1 MFDERRTIT
10 IVKRVMPAVVSIV
23 VSEKLEDFEKGLTPE
38 MLADLPKSKDGKS
51 LAIPA
56 ELLDNHG
63 MIQVGGGSGF
73 IVEES
78 GIIVTNKHVVSQDCE
93 YAVVLDD
100 GRTFKGEVL
109 ARDPMDDI
117 AILRIRAHGL
127 PVIDLG
133 DSADLDLGE
142 DVLSL
147 GNALGIFKS
156 TVSKGIISGLS
167 RAITA
172 QDDPRLP
179 PQEMRGLIQTDAA
192 INPGN
197 SGGPLVNMKGH
208 AIGINAAIVAGA
220 HSIGFAIPINTVK
233 RDLHDLKRYGHIR
246 RPLLGLRYLII
257 DKRLQERTNLPV
269 GYGALIMGESPRD
282 KGVVP
287 GSPADKAGVKERD
300 IVLGINGLKVDR
312 EHTIQDFL
320 ENMSVGEIMH
330 LDLLRGEQEI
340 SLDVHLAERK

>member
-1 MFDERRTIT
+1 MFDERRVVN

-23 VSEKLEDFEKGLTPE
+23 VSEKLADFEKGLTPE
-38 MLADLPKSKDGKS
+38 MMAELPKSKDGRS

-56 ELLDNHG
+56 ELLDTHG

-73 IVEES
+73 IVEED
-78 GIIVTNKHVVSQDCE
+78 GVIVTNKHVVSEAGE

-109 ARDPMDDI
+109 TRDPVNDI
-117 AILRIRAHGL
+117 AILKIPTRDL
-127 PVIDLG
+127 PVILLG
-133 DSADLDLGE
+133 DSANLDLGE

-172 QDDPRLP
+172 QDDPRMP

-197 SGGPLVNMKGH
+197 SGGPLINMKGY

-233 RDLHDLKRYGHIR
+233 RDLHDLRKYGHIR

-257 DKRLQERTNLPV
+257 DGRMQERTNLPV
-269 GYGALIMGESPRD
+269 DYGALIMGESPRD

-287 GSPADKAGVKERD
+287 NSPAAKAGVKERD
-300 IVLGINGLKVDR
+300 IVLAINGLKVDR

-320 ENMSVGEIMH
+320 ENMNVGEVMH
-330 LDLLRGEQEI
+330 LDILRGEQEI
-340 SLDVHLAERK
+340 SLDVPLAERK